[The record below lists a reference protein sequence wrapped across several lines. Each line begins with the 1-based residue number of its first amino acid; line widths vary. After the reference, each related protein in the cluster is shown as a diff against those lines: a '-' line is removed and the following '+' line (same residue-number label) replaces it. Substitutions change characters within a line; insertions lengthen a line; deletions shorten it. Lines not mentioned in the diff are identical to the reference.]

1 MTTYNES
8 RYTRIDYINIGGSA
22 MDKEIYSIEGIDIE
36 VEKIDKTDDDAV
48 RRKMAYAFKMI
59 RAQSG
64 MNRKDFSAWLGIPY
78 RTMQE
83 WELGRRAMP
92 EYVLRL
98 IAYKVQ
104 MEKER
109 GNL

>member
-1 MTTYNES
+1 MD
-8 RYTRIDYINIGGSA
+8 DYQIELNAIADGVLVEHL
-22 MDKEIYSIEGIDIE
+22 DQKDLKTDRKNRLKEISDYNK
-36 VEKIDKTDDDAV
+36 KIMSNAFIKV
-48 RRKMAYAFKMI
+48 REE
-59 RAQSG
+59 SG
-64 MNRKDFSAWLGIPY
+64 MNRKDFAEWLGIPY
-78 RTMQE
+78 RTMQD
-83 WELGRRAMP
+83 WERGISQVP